1 MIIRGDKHMLPQK
14 KILVVEDN
22 SLNREMLVDILSDDY
37 QILEAEN
44 GQDALD
50 ILKDHHDDVAL
61 ILLDSR

>member
-1 MIIRGDKHMLPQK
+1 MLPQK

-44 GQDALD
+44 GQDELD
-50 ILKDHHDDVAL
+50 ILKDHHDDVTL

>member
-1 MIIRGDKHMLPQK
+1 MI
-14 KILVVEDN
+14 VEDN
-22 SLNREMLVDILSDDY
+22 ALNREILCEILSDDY

-50 ILKDHHDDVAL
+50 ILKDHHDDVTL

>member
-1 MIIRGDKHMLPQK
+1 MLPQK

>member
-1 MIIRGDKHMLPQK
+1 MLPQK

-50 ILKDHHDDVAL
+50 ILKDHHDDVTL